1 MDIDTDFQN
10 QYRHVIVE
18 YVQAKYGY
26 DHVSQIVTYNM
37 LGLKSIIRNVGKVL
51 GIPYLVTDE
60 LSKNVPKKIRK
71 FVYLEEE
78 DREDEQEIEPTLEDL
93 KTIPFFK
100 ERIDSSEDVAQLFKI
115 GKLFDGLPSSTGK
128 HACGVII
135 GAHPLHQYVGLMEV
149 DGVLVTQ
156 FEKKASESIGLLKMD
171 FLGLITLDI
180 EVETLRLIKKNK
192 GIEIDLDKIPL
203 DDTKTFE
210 LLQRGQSGKVF
221 QLESQ
226 GMRNLLK
233 KMQPTDMSHIIAIAA
248 LFRPGPMQ
256 FIDNYIEGM
265 KTPSKVKY
273 PHPLYENSAKETFGI
288 LVYQEQIMQVVQDM
302 AGFSLGEADILRRG
316 IGKKDKQYIDQ
327 MEEEFSKRCVDN
339 GVPEKTAKEVYAM
352 IKKFAEYGFNKSHS
366 AAYALIAYETAYLKA
381 YYPVE
386 FMAANCTI
394 NSDNK
399 DKLISCLAE
408 IKAMGIEIL
417 PPSIRFSQTKF
428 TVEKSEGQSA
438 IRYGYIGID
447 GIGEDI
453 AKTIETLSN
462 CETFYDFISQCP
474 NIRNNQITNLIY
486 SGTFDIFGC
495 RKKMREIAPSIL
507 ETVKYHNQIKSIYKS
522 SILDGLSGEEFYD
535 GTEYGFKEKLDNE
548 KRVLHCCISGH
559 PLEQIRGVLKGYDTL
574 ISDIQD
580 LNDGDDI
587 QILCQINSIQQIFT
601 KKSGEPMAF
610 LKIEDEYD
618 FCEAIVFPKTYADIE
633 NLLKEDSVLILNGK
647 IQIKEDNGEESI
659 SIIVNTARHALS
671 SALRFYVDIN
681 DLEKIEGEFVNING
695 IAEVIGV
702 DTVHRQCYKQA
713 YYVDYVKAFNIFN
726 KYKIKFVSV

>member
-713 YYVDYVKAFNIFN
+713 DYVKALNIFN

>member
-713 YYVDYVKAFNIFN
+713 HYVDYVKALNIFN

>member
-618 FCEAIVFPKTYADIE
+618 FC
-633 NLLKEDSVLILNGK
+633 
-647 IQIKEDNGEESI
+647 
-659 SIIVNTARHALS
+659 
-671 SALRFYVDIN
+671 
-681 DLEKIEGEFVNING
+681 
-695 IAEVIGV
+695 
-702 DTVHRQCYKQA
+702 
-713 YYVDYVKAFNIFN
+713 
-726 KYKIKFVSV
+726 

>member
-78 DREDEQEIEPTLEDL
+78 DREEEQEIEPTLEDL

-713 YYVDYVKAFNIFN
+713 YYVDYVKALNIFN

>member
-399 DKLISCLAE
+399 EAYIMFSRDKSD
-408 IKAMGIEIL
+408 GYRN
-417 PPSIRFSQTKF
+417 PS
-428 TVEKSEGQSA
+428 
-438 IRYGYIGID
+438 
-447 GIGEDI
+447 
-453 AKTIETLSN
+453 TIYQILSN
-462 CETFYDFISQCP
+462 KVHCGKERGPISYSLW
-474 NIRNNQITNLIY
+474 IYRN
-486 SGTFDIFGC
+486 
-495 RKKMREIAPSIL
+495 
-507 ETVKYHNQIKSIYKS
+507 
-522 SILDGLSGEEFYD
+522 
-535 GTEYGFKEKLDNE
+535 
-548 KRVLHCCISGH
+548 
-559 PLEQIRGVLKGYDTL
+559 
-574 ISDIQD
+574 
-580 LNDGDDI
+580 
-587 QILCQINSIQQIFT
+587 
-601 KKSGEPMAF
+601 
-610 LKIEDEYD
+610 
-618 FCEAIVFPKTYADIE
+618 
-633 NLLKEDSVLILNGK
+633 
-647 IQIKEDNGEESI
+647 
-659 SIIVNTARHALS
+659 
-671 SALRFYVDIN
+671 
-681 DLEKIEGEFVNING
+681 
-695 IAEVIGV
+695 
-702 DTVHRQCYKQA
+702 
-713 YYVDYVKAFNIFN
+713 
-726 KYKIKFVSV
+726 

>member
-610 LKIEDEYD
+610 L
-618 FCEAIVFPKTYADIE
+618 
-633 NLLKEDSVLILNGK
+633 
-647 IQIKEDNGEESI
+647 
-659 SIIVNTARHALS
+659 
-671 SALRFYVDIN
+671 
-681 DLEKIEGEFVNING
+681 
-695 IAEVIGV
+695 
-702 DTVHRQCYKQA
+702 
-713 YYVDYVKAFNIFN
+713 
-726 KYKIKFVSV
+726 

>member
-1 MDIDTDFQN
+1 
-10 QYRHVIVE
+10 
-18 YVQAKYGY
+18 
-26 DHVSQIVTYNM
+26 
-37 LGLKSIIRNVGKVL
+37 
-51 GIPYLVTDE
+51 
-60 LSKNVPKKIRK
+60 
-71 FVYLEEE
+71 
-78 DREDEQEIEPTLEDL
+78 
-93 KTIPFFK
+93 
-100 ERIDSSEDVAQLFKI
+100 
-115 GKLFDGLPSSTGK
+115 
-128 HACGVII
+128 
-135 GAHPLHQYVGLMEV
+135 
-149 DGVLVTQ
+149 
-156 FEKKASESIGLLKMD
+156 MD

-633 NLLKEDSVLILNGK
+633 NLLKEETRIY
-647 IQIKEDNGEESI
+647 KEKYLLWE
-659 SIIVNTARHALS
+659 
-671 SALRFYVDIN
+671 
-681 DLEKIEGEFVNING
+681 
-695 IAEVIGV
+695 
-702 DTVHRQCYKQA
+702 DT
-713 YYVDYVKAFNIFN
+713 N
-726 KYKIKFVSV
+726 

>member
-1 MDIDTDFQN
+1 
-10 QYRHVIVE
+10 
-18 YVQAKYGY
+18 
-26 DHVSQIVTYNM
+26 
-37 LGLKSIIRNVGKVL
+37 
-51 GIPYLVTDE
+51 
-60 LSKNVPKKIRK
+60 
-71 FVYLEEE
+71 
-78 DREDEQEIEPTLEDL
+78 
-93 KTIPFFK
+93 
-100 ERIDSSEDVAQLFKI
+100 
-115 GKLFDGLPSSTGK
+115 
-128 HACGVII
+128 
-135 GAHPLHQYVGLMEV
+135 
-149 DGVLVTQ
+149 
-156 FEKKASESIGLLKMD
+156 
-171 FLGLITLDI
+171 
-180 EVETLRLIKKNK
+180 
-192 GIEIDLDKIPL
+192 
-203 DDTKTFE
+203 
-210 LLQRGQSGKVF
+210 
-221 QLESQ
+221 
-226 GMRNLLK
+226 
-233 KMQPTDMSHIIAIAA
+233 
-248 LFRPGPMQ
+248 
-256 FIDNYIEGM
+256 
-265 KTPSKVKY
+265 
-273 PHPLYENSAKETFGI
+273 
-288 LVYQEQIMQVVQDM
+288 MQVVQDM

-522 SILDGLSGEEFYD
+522 SILDGLSGEAFYD

-618 FCEAIVFPKTYADIE
+618 FCEAIVFPKAYADIE

-713 YYVDYVKAFNIFN
+713 YYVDYVKALNIFN

>member
-78 DREDEQEIEPTLEDL
+78 DREEEQEIEPTLEDL

-618 FCEAIVFPKTYADIE
+618 FCEAIIFPLRINTESSFKRF
-633 NLLKEDSVLILNGK
+633 
-647 IQIKEDNGEESI
+647 SI
-659 SIIVNTARHALS
+659 SA
-671 SALRFYVDIN
+671 
-681 DLEKIEGEFVNING
+681 
-695 IAEVIGV
+695 
-702 DTVHRQCYKQA
+702 
-713 YYVDYVKAFNIFN
+713 
-726 KYKIKFVSV
+726 